1 VPGTWPTTD
10 TLAAAK
16 GCFGDLLVHPGI
28 WPAND
33 YSQWMLA
40 NFWHSIKKANGKK
53 GAAQQERKKEVPR
66 LNRGLQVSF
75 GEERMENEQE
85 KPNFFSDPFNFECGR
100 FHCQY
105 DP

>member
-1 VPGTWPTTD
+1 MDAGEF
-10 TLAAAK
+10 LAFNQE
-16 GCFGDLLVHPGI
+16 GE
-28 WPAND
+28 W
-33 YSQWMLA
+33 
-40 NFWHSIKKANGKK
+40 KK

>member
-1 VPGTWPTTD
+1 M
-10 TLAAAK
+10 
-16 GCFGDLLVHPGI
+16 HPGI

-85 KPNFFSDPFNFECGR
+85 KPNFLAILLTAFRKKSPILKECEGTNSTNE
-100 FHCQY
+100 
-105 DP
+105 